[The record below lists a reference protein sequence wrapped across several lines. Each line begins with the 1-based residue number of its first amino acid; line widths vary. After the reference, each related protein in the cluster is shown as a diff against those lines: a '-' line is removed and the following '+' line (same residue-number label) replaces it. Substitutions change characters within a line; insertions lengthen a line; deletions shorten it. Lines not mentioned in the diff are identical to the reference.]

1 MDDKFKNNIKIIFE
15 YKNRTFSSEI
25 APYEKIASLESLA
38 KKTIF
43 NLKKGD
49 KTKEEISLT
58 YHNQDLETINN
69 LLIGDYFSKNKIIKI
84 QIVPKIIKKART
96 FTDKSIDFNDP
107 IMKSLSCT
115 CGKFLINNYC
125 RNDKIFICNNC
136 KNKYHKDHKSIKVN
150 INNLSDGVKNYA
162 TTIQKEINF
171 NLSDSKKYFDKFNNQ
186 NFIDANVRQETIK
199 KKYDNLN
206 AIYNS
211 IIEKLDFYDMDENKM
226 NEYLTESKQH
236 NYEINN
242 ILNKVNNNT
251 QNNNYKM
258 NIDEFKQYFIKLNQK
273 DKIIS
278 HISANTNVFRIKYE
292 INEKLHSINN
302 QIENIIDNALKSK
315 NPLGISDENMA
326 IYKSILNDFKNEN
339 GNDNNNDNNNDND
352 NDNDYNNNYRPEEY
366 EDDYDD

>member
-186 NFIDANVRQETIK
+186 NFIEANIRQETIK
-199 KKYDNLN
+199 KKYDKLN

-211 IIEKLDFYDMDENKM
+211 IMEKLDFNDMDENKM
-226 NEYLTESKQH
+226 NEYLQETKKY
-236 NYEINN
+236 NNEINN
-242 ILNKVNNNT
+242 ILNQVNINS
-251 QNNNYKM
+251 QNSNYKM
-258 NIDEFKQYFIKLNQK
+258 TIDEFKQYFNKLNQK
-273 DKIIS
+273 DKVITN
-278 HISANTNVFRIKYE
+278 ISANTNIYRIKYE
-292 INEKLHSINN
+292 INEKLHHINN

-315 NPLGISDENMA
+315 NPLGISDENME
-326 IYKSILNDFKNEN
+326 IYKSILNESKKENEFENYNEN
-339 GNDNNNDNNNDND
+339 ENND
-352 NDNDYNNNYRPEEY
+352 NNYRPEEY
-366 EDDYDD
+366 EDDAEYNDDD